1 MMLPKYKELYSQN
14 EELKYKAIDAYA
26 TLLKLMVET
35 WEACKDKPEDRD
47 SIAWNI
53 EDVMDTIRTMLS
65 EDIYRTLM
73 ATYRDKFEHMNW
85 YCGSSLV

>member
-1 MMLPKYKELYSQN
+1 MMLQKYKDLYSKN
-14 EELKYKAIDAYA
+14 KELKDKAIDAYS

-35 WEACKDKPEDRD
+35 WEACDNQEDRN

-65 EDIYRTLM
+65 EDIYHALM
-73 ATYRDKFEHMNW
+73 AVYRDKFERMNW
-85 YCGSSLV
+85 YCGTMI